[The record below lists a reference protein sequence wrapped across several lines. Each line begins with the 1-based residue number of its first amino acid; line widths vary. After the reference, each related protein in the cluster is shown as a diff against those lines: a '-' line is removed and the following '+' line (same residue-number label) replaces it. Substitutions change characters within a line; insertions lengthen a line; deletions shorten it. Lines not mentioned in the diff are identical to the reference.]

1 MPVYDGK
8 VHISTGLYL
17 GFMVSCMGGYSS
29 FVGGTLGFLIL
40 TYYTH
45 ETFHIIVNSI
55 GRTFY
60 QRVIASSIDKIIEEL
75 ASSGR
80 NNSIAMGALFVIR
93 CLKYCFMPAL
103 ETTPEPLIRQ
113 EHANSSYTDYP
124 TNRGRSQPPIKSVLD
139 TYRHLS
145 QETGDLLPLQ
155 TTSPTMSESLEH
167 YALKNQGVSH
177 IPRKPPI
184 LEFKQ
189 ARLYPFSSHKFKV
202 VLCYGHPYLNHITR
216 RCDM

>member
-17 GFMVSCMGGYSS
+17 GFMVSCIGGYSS

-55 GRTFY
+55 CRTFY
-60 QRVIASSIDKIIEEL
+60 QRVISSSIDKIIEEL
-75 ASSGR
+75 ASSCR
-80 NNSIAMGALFVIR
+80 NNSVAMAALFIIR
-93 CLKYCFMPAL
+93 CLKYCFMPTV
-103 ETTPEPLIRQ
+103 ETTTEPLIRQ

-145 QETGDLLPLQ
+145 QETGEFMPLQ
-155 TTSPTMSESLEH
+155 TTAPTTSETLQQLENRLR
-167 YALKNQGVSH
+167 AEESRGISH
-177 IPRKPPI
+177 PTKAPHIRI
-184 LEFKQ
+184 Q
-189 ARLYPFSSHKFKV
+189 AGSVISV
-202 VLCYGHPYLNHITR
+202 
-216 RCDM
+216 

>member
-17 GFMVSCMGGYSS
+17 GFMVSCIGGYSS

-45 ETFHIIVNSI
+45 ETFHLIVNSI

-60 QRVIASSIDKIIEEL
+60 QRVISSSIDKIIEEL

-93 CLKYCFMPAL
+93 CLKYCFMPAV
-103 ETTPEPLIRQ
+103 ETTTEPFIGQ
-113 EHANSSYTDYP
+113 QQSNSSNINYP
-124 TNRGRSQPPIKSVLD
+124 TTRGRSQPPTKSVLD

-145 QETGDLLPLQ
+145 QETEELMPLQ
-155 TTSPTMSESLEH
+155 TTSPTMSETLQQLETRLR
-167 YALKNQGVSH
+167 YEESRG
-177 IPRKPPI
+177 IPHPMKAPVIRVPSSP
-184 LEFKQ
+184 LTT
-189 ARLYPFSSHKFKV
+189 RLAPTSP
-202 VLCYGHPYLNHITR
+202 G
-216 RCDM
+216 